1 MSIIETSINIPIDT
15 SYYLY
20 AGYLILWLLPTVYL
34 FILSRKQKK
43 IEEKL
48 SKFKEL

>member
-1 MSIIETSINIPIDT
+1 MFPIETSMNSPIDT

-34 FILSRKQKK
+34 FLLARKQRK

-48 SKFKEL
+48 KKLNR